1 MTDLKGFF
9 GYHLLS
15 PGLGPPMGCVETWRY
30 NSWLICH
37 SKYSFKMTIWQ
48 HSGSFCCF
56 WSIQFILRQV
66 LHRKDITKIGNW
78 HQNRQCSGYIWQNMF
93 SYHLQDTIF
102 FGNLDGIIYNSTCTV
117 QEPSW
122 WECFC
127 KSLEGLKMKVIYWV
141 WVLLVIRY
149 IDDYINNINISW

>member
-1 MTDLKGFF
+1 
-9 GYHLLS
+9 
-15 PGLGPPMGCVETWRY
+15 MGCVETWRY
-30 NSWLICH
+30 SWLICH
-37 SKYSFKMTIWQ
+37 SERIYQNISPQNTYFKMTIWQ

-78 HQNRQCSGYIWQNMF
+78 HHNRQCCGYIWQNMF
-93 SYHLQDTIF
+93 SYHLQDTKFVVF

-127 KSLEGLKMKVIYWV
+127 KSLEGLKMKAVYWV
-141 WVLLVIRY
+141 WVLLIIY
-149 IDDYINNINISW
+149 DDFINNINISW